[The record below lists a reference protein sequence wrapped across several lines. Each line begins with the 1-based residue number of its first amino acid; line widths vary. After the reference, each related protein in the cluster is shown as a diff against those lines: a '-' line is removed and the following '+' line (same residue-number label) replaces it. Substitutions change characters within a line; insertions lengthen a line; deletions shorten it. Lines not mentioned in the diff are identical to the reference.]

1 MCFSGN
7 PNNNLYCYGGLY
19 AGWRLRTSE
28 TIDDRWEEKI
38 LPDYCEI
45 RNVMKKFILGLLEFL
60 AWVAGTLLVL
70 FVVGF
75 IIAFFLIALMNGVFV
90 FW

>member
-1 MCFSGN
+1 
-7 PNNNLYCYGGLY
+7 
-19 AGWRLRTSE
+19 
-28 TIDDRWEEKI
+28 
-38 LPDYCEI
+38 
-45 RNVMKKFILGLLEFL
+45 MKKFILGLLEFL

-75 IIAFFLIALMNGVFV
+75 FITFFLIALMNGVFV